1 MAMEMEMEE
10 KKSAKDNH
18 QHRRHSNTSTFCEN
32 SLVVTQHIEVVMP
45 VHVILFRTCIYILIK
60 IY

>member
-45 VHVILFRTCIYILIK
+45 VHVILLRTCIY
-60 IY
+60 